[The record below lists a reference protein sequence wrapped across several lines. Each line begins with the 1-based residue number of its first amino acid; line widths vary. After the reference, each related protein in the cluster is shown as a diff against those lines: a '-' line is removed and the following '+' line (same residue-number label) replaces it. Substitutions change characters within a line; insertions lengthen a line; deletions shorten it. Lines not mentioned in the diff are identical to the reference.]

1 MFEEDTEAV
10 LGRWIANRCHWTSFP
25 KTLDYRLGFRVVHPE
40 ERSSRLAP
48 LGLVLPQRQADKHRG
63 KGHLARLTRT
73 QRGSWGDLDMAAV
86 SLTRSSCECPK
97 KRPLDESPGRPGFS
111 YVFGRTIFVL
121 RTQMFCGNRS
131 RLNDDRQSGLNGS
144 ASKERFL
151 IRVQIPACRYS
162 KNDSSQ

>member
-10 LGRWIANRCHWTSFP
+10 LVRWIANRCHWTSFP

-73 QRGSWGDLDMAAV
+73 QRGSWEI
-86 SLTRSSCECPK
+86 STWR
-97 KRPLDESPGRPGFS
+97 
-111 YVFGRTIFVL
+111 
-121 RTQMFCGNRS
+121 QS
-131 RLNDDRQSGLNGS
+131 RLLDPLANVR
-144 ASKERFL
+144 
-151 IRVQIPACRYS
+151 
-162 KNDSSQ
+162 KNDR